1 MTSMMS
7 RMSLDDLR
15 DLVYGTE
22 PMAAVYLAGFPSQ
35 PADTEEDLLLRRRVI
50 AGQLQNLGADQ
61 RTVDA
66 VDAHLSRLPAYP
78 PELAV
83 IAASGQLR
91 AVQQMP
97 GGVPRDRACYG
108 APATIGPLLAWLR
121 HQPAHLV
128 VVTDRT
134 GADISVVPAGALE
147 ARTHTVVGPD
157 DEIERNSPGGWSQPR
172 FQRRAEDSWLHN
184 AGAVA
189 DAVTEELAKI
199 HGRLVLVAGDVRASQ
214 LLIDRLARAGVPPI
228 IRHVPGGRSPDS
240 SDAHHRAA
248 VLATVREYAE
258 QQDQAVKDRFFA
270 ARGPHGTA
278 VKGSRATLA
287 ALAAGRVAA
296 LLVVDDPADE
306 RSAWFD
312 ADGWCTADPT
322 DPRPPGTHRG
332 RLVDVAIRSALLSRA
347 EVCVLRPDDDDGL
360 AEGLAA
366 LCRY

>member
-7 RMSLDDLR
+7 GMNLDDLR
-15 DLVYGTE
+15 DLVYGIE
-22 PMAAVYLAGFPSQ
+22 PMAAVYLAGFPPQ

-50 AGQLQNLGADQ
+50 AGQLHAHGADQ
-61 RTVDA
+61 QTVDA
-66 VDAHLSRLPAYP
+66 VDAHLSRLPEYP

-83 IAASGQLR
+83 IAASGQIR
-91 AVQQMP
+91 AAHQLP
-97 GGVPRDRACYG
+97 GGVPIDRACYG

-134 GADISVVPAGALE
+134 GADITVVATGTLE
-147 ARTHTVVGPD
+147 ARTRTVVGPD
-157 DEIERNSPGGWSQPR
+157 DEIERNSPGGWSQAR

-189 DAVTEELAKI
+189 EAITEELAKI
-199 HGRLVLVAGDVRASQ
+199 HGKLVLVAGDVRASQ
-214 LLIDRLARAGVPPI
+214 LLGDRLGRAGVPPI

-240 SDAHHRAA
+240 SAAHRDAA
-248 VLATVREYAE
+248 VLAAVREYAE
-258 QQDQAVKDRFFA
+258 EQDQAVKDRFFA
-270 ARGPHGTA
+270 ACGPHGTA

-287 ALAAGRVAA
+287 ALTAGRVAT

-306 RSAWFD
+306 RSGWFD
-312 ADGWCTADPT
+312 ADGWCTGDPAE
-322 DPRPPGTHRG
+322 PRPPATHRG

-347 EVCVLRPDDDDGL
+347 EVCVLRPDNDSGL
-360 AEGLAA
+360 ADGLAA